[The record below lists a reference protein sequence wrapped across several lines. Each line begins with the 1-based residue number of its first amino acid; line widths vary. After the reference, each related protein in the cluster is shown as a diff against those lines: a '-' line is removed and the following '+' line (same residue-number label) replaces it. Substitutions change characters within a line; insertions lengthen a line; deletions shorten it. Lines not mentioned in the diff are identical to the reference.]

1 MKASQIMT
9 RGVRSVPPDATVEAV
24 ARLLLAHAIS
34 AVPVVDP
41 QGVPLGVVSEAD
53 FVRRPELETQKR
65 RSWWLAFVADPAGG
79 AEEFVRSHG
88 RTAADVMHR
97 GVVAVGPDAELAQVA
112 ELLDR
117 KRVKRVFVV
126 ADGSIAGVISRSDFV
141 RAVAASTRPAGE
153 AAPRGDAGLR
163 EEIERRMA
171 AEPWAPRALVTVVV
185 ADGVVELLG
194 MVTSAPER
202 DALRILAREV
212 PGVREVRD
220 HLVVRPM
227 PFVAGVM

>member
-65 RSWWLAFVADPAGG
+65 R
-79 AEEFVRSHG
+79 
-88 RTAADVMHR
+88 
-97 GVVAVGPDAELAQVA
+97 AQ
-112 ELLDR
+112 
-117 KRVKRVFVV
+117 
-126 ADGSIAGVISRSDFV
+126 
-141 RAVAASTRPAGE
+141 
-153 AAPRGDAGLR
+153 
-163 EEIERRMA
+163 
-171 AEPWAPRALVTVVV
+171 VTVVV